1 MNIDLKNQ
9 KCQACS
15 GNTPILNEM
24 QISEN
29 LAKLDNWSV
38 NNEQKMIFKKFSF
51 KTFNQALNFTNKIG
65 KLADKEGHH
74 PDVSLGWGY
83 SLIMLHTHAIKGLS
97 INDFIMAAKIDVID

>member
-29 LAKLDNWSV
+29 LAKLNNWSV
-38 NNEQKMIFKKFSF
+38 NDEQKMIFKKFSF
-51 KTFNQALNFTNKIG
+51 KTFNQALKFTNKIG
-65 KLADKEGHH
+65 QLADKEGHH

-97 INDFIMAAKIDVID
+97 INDFIMAAKIDIID